1 MAQYVKAF
9 QDRVADCPSYLR
21 RHMALIKDL
30 DEQVTRLQKELEHHS
45 RRQVLKVMKP
55 EHSEE
60 GHASKRVKHEA
71 AGAEEEADYDV
82 GTKVTKLLGLAE
94 EKVSQ
99 WATAFPHN

>member
-1 MAQYVKAF
+1 
-9 QDRVADCPSYLR
+9 
-21 RHMALIKDL
+21 
-30 DEQVTRLQKELEHHS
+30 
-45 RRQVLKVMKP
+45 MKP